1 MYCQSCGV
9 AIAQSM
15 KYCNRC
21 GALQVTS
28 TEATLSERQEKRL
41 NDYLDGLFWITV
53 FGVALTVGGMIALKK
68 LQFSDAFIVAF
79 LILSASAFLL
89 NLVLNMRVV
98 FSILKSSKAVKSLE
112 ETPTLNTNELE
123 EMKTAN
129 VLQPVPSVTENTT
142 RSFEPTYTKRPTE

>member
-1 MYCQSCGV
+1 
-9 AIAQSM
+9 M

-28 TEATLSERQEKRL
+28 TEAPLSERQEKRL

-89 NLVLNMRVV
+89 NLVLNMGVV
-98 FSILKSSKAVKSLE
+98 FSILKSSKAVKSRE
-112 ETPTLNTNELE
+112 ESPTLNTNELE

-129 VLQPVPSVTENTT
+129 MLQPVPSVTENHHA
-142 RSFEPTYTKRPTE
+142 FV